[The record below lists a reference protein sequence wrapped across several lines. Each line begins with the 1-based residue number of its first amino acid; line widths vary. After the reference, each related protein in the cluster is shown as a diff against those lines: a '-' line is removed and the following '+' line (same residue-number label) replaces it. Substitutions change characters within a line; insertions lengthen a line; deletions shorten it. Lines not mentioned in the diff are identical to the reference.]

1 MITAPEPRELASQ
14 TIKVSSGAGSKVFNI
29 SGYLDALIVDAPA
42 SETFKLY
49 IKGPSG
55 VEYYLTPNLLTGD
68 NTIIFSPALPMT
80 GKMTFGIQ
88 NASGDGDFPITPIGN
103 LKGV

>member
-14 TIKVSSGAGSKVFNI
+14 TIRVASASGSKVLNL

-42 SETFKLY
+42 SETFKLS

-55 VEYYLTPNLLTGD
+55 VEYYITPNQLTGD

-80 GKMTFGIQ
+80 GKMTFTILQ
-88 NASGDGDFPITPIGN
+88 SSGDGDFSITPIGN
-103 LKGV
+103 VKGV

>member
-1 MITAPEPRELASQ
+1 MITSPEPRELASQ
-14 TIKVSSGAGSKVFNI
+14 TVVVSSATGSKVINL

-42 SETFKLY
+42 SETFKLS

-80 GKMTFGIQ
+80 GKMTFTIL
-88 NASGDGDFPITPIGN
+88 NASGDGNFSLTPIGN
-103 LKGV
+103 MKGV